1 MIQRVDSRG
10 DHLGRE
16 LRLLF
21 GEGGA
26 EGVALGDPVSL
37 HRPKHRNKNDSTV
50 NNYQDTVGVILC
62 SDMTLRS
69 ETQTIHSWFNQSSRP

>member
-1 MIQRVDSRG
+1 MVHIFQSSLNEQRVDSRG
-10 DHLGRE
+10 NHLGRE

-26 EGVALGDPVSL
+26 EGVALGDPVGL

-50 NNYQDTVGVILC
+50 NNYQDTVGGILC
-62 SDMTLRS
+62 VKASG
-69 ETQTIHSWFNQSSRP
+69 FNIKSS